1 MSHQFTQE
9 DYDMLYKLVIKA
21 YHEWE
26 RLAQIGGPMME
37 ASAGEEAR
45 KCSVLAQKLLAEV
58 QKPYPLRIPT
68 TSCTTCG
75 DSGYDD
81 SAHVRTCCHCP
92 AGRELENALRAN
104 REQS

>member
-37 ASAGEEAR
+37 ASAGEEAK
-45 KCSVLAQKLLAEV
+45 KCMALAEKIV
-58 QKPYPLRIPT
+58 CVKSQPPADPT

-92 AGRELENALRAN
+92 AGRELENAFRDN
-104 REQS
+104 KID